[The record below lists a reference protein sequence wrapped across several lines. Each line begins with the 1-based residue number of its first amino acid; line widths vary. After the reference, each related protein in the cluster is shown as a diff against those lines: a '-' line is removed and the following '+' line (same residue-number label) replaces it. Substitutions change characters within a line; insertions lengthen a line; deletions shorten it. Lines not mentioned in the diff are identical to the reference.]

1 MRIPSWICASALL
14 LVTQAAPALA
24 QPPSSVPDRVRGS
37 QRVVVATV
45 EDVKSAWKT
54 NEHGDQLIVSTVR
67 LRVEEAL
74 KGKQEPAVSM
84 EMLGGTV
91 DGITLEVS
99 SLPKMTRGERGVFFL
114 EADAQGALVPHKRGQ
129 GILKLDEAN
138 RVRGTSLD
146 LKQIREMAAT
156 AGGR

>member
-1 MRIPSWICASALL
+1 MRIPSWISASALL
-14 LVTQAAPALA
+14 LAIQVVPASA

-54 NEHGDQLIVSTVR
+54 NEHGDQLIVSTVQ

-74 KGKQEPAVSM
+74 KGKSEPAVSM
-84 EMLGGTV
+84 DLLGGTV

-99 SLPKMTRGERGVFFL
+99 SLPKLTRGERGVFFL
-114 EADAQGALVPHKRGQ
+114 EADSEGRLVPHKRGH
-129 GILKLDEAN
+129 GILKLDQEN
-138 RVRGTSLD
+138 KVRGTSLD
-146 LKQIREMAAT
+146 LNQIREMAAT

>member
-1 MRIPSWICASALL
+1 MRIPSWISASALL
-14 LVTQAAPALA
+14 LAIQAVPASA

-37 QRVVVATV
+37 ERVVVATV

-54 NEHGDQLIVSTVR
+54 NEHGDQLIVSTVQ

-74 KGKQEPAVSM
+74 KGKSEPAVSM
-84 EMLGGTV
+84 ELLGGTV

-99 SLPKMTRGERGVFFL
+99 SLPKLTRGERGVFFL
-114 EADAQGALVPHKRGQ
+114 EADGQGLLVPHKRGQ
-129 GILKLDEAN
+129 GILKLDQEN
-138 RVRGTSLD
+138 KVRGTSLH
-146 LKQIREMAAT
+146 LNQIREMAAT

>member
-14 LVTQAAPALA
+14 LSIQAAPAFA

-54 NEHGDQLIVSTVR
+54 NEHGDQLIVSTVQ

-74 KGKQEPAVSM
+74 KGKAEPTVSM
-84 EMLGGTV
+84 ELLGGTL
-91 DGITLEVS
+91 DGMTLEVS
-99 SLPKMTRGERGVFFL
+99 SLPKLARGERGVFFL
-114 EADAQGALVPHKRGQ
+114 EADGQGLLVPHKRGH
-129 GILKLDEAN
+129 GILKLDGEN
-138 RVRGTSLD
+138 KVKGTSLH
-146 LKQIREMAAT
+146 LTQIREMAAT